1 MQKNLKY
8 VVIAVLGSAIL
19 LVLFFFGLKA
29 AGENSILGR
38 LFLMLGGH
46 LPHSL
51 AHQFLIWIAFIWGM
65 LEIRDRIQKIQ
76 HEKKAFDLHLLPEEE
91 HWVMSPDDVNELK
104 IKMIDLEKKHDYQL
118 IQLIKKACTKFR
130 ADKSI
135 SDVMNMVSAQAK
147 INLAYA
153 ESNQTV
159 IRYLAWSM
167 PALGFIGTI
176 FGIGASLSLA
186 DKAADPEVLHQITN
200 NMYVA
205 FDNTLIALA
214 FSIILLY
221 YYNELQAQEDQLHR
235 RSEEYVLENLVNRLN
250 LE

>member
-1 MQKNLKY
+1 
-8 VVIAVLGSAIL
+8 
-19 LVLFFFGLKA
+19 
-29 AGENSILGR
+29 
-38 LFLMLGGH
+38 
-46 LPHSL
+46 
-51 AHQFLIWIAFIWGM
+51 
-65 LEIRDRIQKIQ
+65 
-76 HEKKAFDLHLLPEEE
+76 
-91 HWVMSPDDVNELK
+91 
-104 IKMIDLEKKHDYQL
+104 MIDLEKKHDYQL